1 MAVLRAFSLV
11 DIKQREDEFKI
22 YRLVQ
27 LAIGV
32 WLKSANRDRLQR
44 RAFIQA
50 MAQEFPNGK
59 YANWPKYQ
67 ALYPHVLPIVEY
79 KELYIRETD
88 AQASLLTNT
97 GWYAW

>member
-32 WLKSANRDRLQR
+32 WLKSANRDRL
-44 RAFIQA
+44 
-50 MAQEFPNGK
+50 
-59 YANWPKYQ
+59 
-67 ALYPHVLPIVEY
+67 
-79 KELYIRETD
+79 
-88 AQASLLTNT
+88 
-97 GWYAW
+97 